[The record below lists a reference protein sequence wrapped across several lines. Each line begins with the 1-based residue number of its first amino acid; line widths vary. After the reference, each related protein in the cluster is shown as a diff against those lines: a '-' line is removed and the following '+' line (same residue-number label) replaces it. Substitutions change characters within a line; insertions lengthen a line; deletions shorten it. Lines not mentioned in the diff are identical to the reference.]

1 MNGDQH
7 IHLMSKIQKKVLIN
21 LVLCVVTVIGVNA
34 KNEIKINTPDSSME
48 INPIITSN
56 SLQYFG
62 VVLNA
67 IGLYIFS

>member
-1 MNGDQH
+1 MKGDQH